1 MARTRSVDFL
11 PEIFQTSTNKQ
22 VLSATLDQL
31 IQEPQLKK
39 IQGFVGRRVG
49 PGVNPN
55 DRYVSEQTATRAN
68 YQLEPGVIKVDS
80 MDSRKVVDAITYP
93 GITDALALQG
103 GITTNA
109 DRLYTSEYYSWDPF
123 IDFDKYVNY
132 AQYYWLPGG
141 PDTVDVFSGSVPTTD
156 NFVVTRANGVYTFSG
171 VTGTDPTLT
180 LVRGG
185 SYTFQ
190 VAQNTNDTIN
200 FRVSNQGTSAWVIDY
215 VNNPSL
221 TLVRGNTYT
230 FTMVPTAPL
239 PFYIK
244 TQQTLGINN
253 LYNNGVT
260 NNGSATGTITFVV
273 PQDAPDVLY
282 YNNPTQMNMQGVFNI
297 INATPGTGPN
307 FWIQTSPGV
316 NGRVPSTPN
325 ISSRLGPVNGVT
337 NNGIDLG
344 TITFDVPLSTA
355 QDFYYT
361 LPYITINNGR
371 VDLICGL
378 QFDQLNNVSVEQF
391 LAQFPTGID
400 GITNL
405 NGRTLVFTETNTDPE
420 SGGWLINSPYDPLTG
435 NPDNNGLP
443 GSYDSLVY
451 DQTTPIT
458 NVDTQR
464 SVWQVNYGGD
474 PAVGQYIQLTSIY
487 DVPDLYKFNIQFGN
501 EYSNTGW
508 YKDANGTFQQIPL
521 LAAVR
526 NTLYYQDGIDP
537 NIFGEINLIDQSDV
551 NALNI
556 SSILGKKT
564 YTSPNGV
571 VFTNGLKVEFIGEVN
586 PASYQGNSYYVEGVG
601 TAIQLLPVTDYVTP
615 ETYTQSTSVPYDST
629 RYDVGNYDASLNQP
643 VQPNYLTIN
652 RASADLNAWTR
663 SNRWFHISV
672 IEQSANYNNSVL
684 IVDNAARARR
694 PILEYRA
701 GTKLF
706 NFGTK
711 GKQPIDIIDLSTTD
725 ALSIVN
731 GSTGFGIDGY
741 QLISGS
747 RVIFAADTDP
757 NVRSQIYVVEFI
769 ITNTNAEDS
778 TIVDIPVINLV
789 PATDGSILVD
799 NTVVSLSGNTLQG
812 VSFWFDGV
820 DWIESQQKTT
830 PNQAP
835 LFEVYDAN
843 GISFSNPVAYPSSNF
858 KGCKLFS
865 YATSDNS
872 NDPVLGFPIRYLS
885 LSNIGD
891 IVFDNNLYTDT
902 FIYTV
907 DSVSYT
913 ENVSIGSVR
922 EYQDRVAYTRELGWQ
937 TAAVPSRA
945 RQQFRFSYDGMP
957 LQLDVAALP
966 NDVIPSIQLYVGSQF
981 QDPYK
986 YSIATTTD
994 STTITFSQATYNDGT
1009 AFAFGDII
1017 EVAVLSNQA
1026 SKVSF
1031 YQVPINLENN
1041 PLNVNSPYF
1050 TLGTARSHYESIC
1063 QNLLDLEGPINGNNN
1078 TRDLGNII
1086 PYGTNAVQNSAPMT
1100 LAGYF
1105 MRSAQYNIFESL
1117 SYNSREYE
1125 QYKAQLLSAAVTND
1139 YTNYTIPDTLTAI
1152 VTYLVAGRTPNN
1164 PFYWSDMLPANPVN
1178 TTSTTTYTAIS
1189 TTTFNLNTTYNFTSS
1204 NYQSV
1209 LVYVNDVILQLGYD
1223 YVVSAEGPTLTI
1235 TIPLQVGDVI
1245 TIKEYAT
1252 TYGTFVPNT
1261 PTKLGL
1267 YPAFQPRIYPDYT
1280 YVNSTPENPTL
1291 IIQGHDGSKTVAF
1304 GDFRDQLLLEFET
1317 RIFNNLKIKS
1327 EVPLSVVDVTPGQFR
1342 TTDYS
1347 LSEINQILSP
1357 SFLNWLGWNKL
1368 TYADQNYIPTN
1379 QFTWNYS
1386 ASGNRISSTNEIT
1399 ETALPVGAWRGIYQY
1414 FYDTPTPQTTPWE
1427 MLGFSQQPSWW
1438 TSVYGPAPYTSGNLV
1453 LWEDLAAGKVADP
1466 AGIYYLPRYARP
1478 GLTQVIPVDSEGQLL
1493 SPFVSVVGLYD
1504 SSQFQKS
1511 WVFGDEGPVEYSW
1524 RTSSAYPFAVMRLLA
1539 LTRPAEFFSLFAD
1552 RDLYKYDTEFEQ
1564 YLYNNRYRLDANGL
1578 EIYGDGVSKASFINW
1593 IVDYNQQLGIN
1604 STKQLT
1610 EDLGLLDV
1618 RLCYRMG
1625 TFTDKQY
1632 LNIYA
1637 EKSSPDSTNSSLLIP
1652 DNSYNLLVYKN
1663 QPFNQ
1668 VLYSSVIVQIVDGGY
1683 SVTGYSLTNP
1693 YFEILASRTAGP
1705 TKTISAGGSTVTVPT
1720 TYYQNVVQVP
1730 YGYTF
1735 TNLTVVADFL
1745 LSYGA
1750 LLESQG
1756 LIFDSRENGSTLNW
1770 NQMVQEFLYWSNQ
1783 GWTVGSVINLNPT
1796 AQQLTVVTPEAV
1808 IDSIVAQ
1815 TPENLILDQN
1825 RTTIPARDLVI
1836 DRYENTF
1843 QVNSLTTQTVSYI
1856 ALKYTNYES
1865 LVVLDNVSV
1874 FNDLIYDPA
1883 TGARQ
1888 SRINVTASV
1897 SAEWNGQL
1905 DAQGFIYNNDRTVNQ
1920 WEPLKKYTKGEIVIY
1935 KNNYWAAVNI
1945 VQPSAQWN
1953 QADWLQSNYTKIQR
1967 GMLQNIPLLSNQLAT
1982 SYDVNQANLEI
1993 EQDLFAFGLIGF
2005 RPRQYMVD
2013 LELDD
2018 ISQVSLYQQFIK
2030 DKGTLN
2036 SVQLLTNAN
2045 LNKETAQYQIF
2056 ENWAILRGIY
2066 GANANRRFVEMRL
2079 NEALLVSNPSTV
2091 QVIGPQQTSIAD
2103 QTILYNDLWRESYN
2117 VTSAEIFPT
2126 VIAPVADT
2134 ALPSAG
2140 YVNLNDVDITVFD
2153 LEGQLGL
2160 ATGVLNTVGIG
2171 TTIWAAKSN
2180 TYDWN
2185 IYRSTKVPGYVSS
2198 ATPNLNGTTVITFT
2212 QPPGL
2217 SIGDVVIL
2225 RFVDSTVDGVYRVL
2239 ARPTLTSIAIELT
2252 ILKTITGAG
2261 IAFSLQTMRVS
2272 QASDIL
2278 NLPYVNDLLPGA
2290 MAWVD
2295 NNGAGLWEVLMK
2307 TDPFVESQ
2315 LLVPVIPESN
2325 SGYGSSIAQGYQN
2338 IMAMVGAP
2346 TYNNTGGIYTY
2357 LKDATADYAENTILL
2372 LNATGTQGYG
2382 NAIRIGYQ
2390 NWAVA
2395 GASLSNNN
2403 QGYAVVI
2410 HRDTGSSAFEQTQL
2424 LVAPDL
2430 DFNNAKFGYSVTI
2443 SQDERW
2449 MYVSAPGKNK
2459 VYAYGR
2465 VDQPFQSATFIT
2477 PGTYQ
2482 VYNVGGVLEFDD
2494 ENQLA
2499 VVLNNELLTI
2509 GVDYTVAGTVINLT
2523 TIPTAGEKL
2532 IVTRKVE
2539 QGFVGDGS
2547 TEVYPLDSYL
2557 YTATNIY
2564 SFSVYVDDV
2573 IQVPELDYDFNSDS
2587 ALFNSDLVFTTAPA
2601 DGTAIKVVARTYW
2614 QYIDSITV
2622 PGLSADANFGS
2633 DIHTSTDGRQ
2643 VLIGASYDSSNTVPH
2658 CGAVYAFDRS
2668 VTRYIIDD
2676 TAQLSYALPAG
2687 FQDPVAVIL
2696 NSQYLTN
2703 SAQFIDGG
2711 FSVVGND
2718 VVLNVTLSVGDILE
2732 LESNIFTQMQKI
2744 TPAVPYDESQFGAAV
2759 DLCPNNCSIYI
2770 GAPVDGTVLAG
2781 AGSVQRNV
2789 NQARVY
2795 GTITSTNTNPILTP
2809 GNTIRINNTPVAVTT
2824 PTTWVVGLTYA
2835 PGAFVINSGSI
2846 YRAVAAVPANTLLSN
2861 AEYWTL
2867 SNWAVYYANDIV
2879 SAGIP
2884 NVTASSAN
2892 GLLTINV
2899 VNTAAADEFSRL
2911 SVLPGTSGTAFTD
2924 LGFVSYAFTQTI
2936 TSPNP
2941 TVSANF
2947 GAAVNIDSSAT
2958 VLVVGAPRGDLFEGE
2973 VFDGGKTY
2981 FDDRSTTF
2989 FSYVLQSGVVY
3000 TFDYLPSATDTVTNP
3015 GKFVF
3020 GQQVYDTDIESLDQW
3035 GTAVN
3040 YTNGKLLI
3048 GSPGSDLGDSSV
3060 NYGRV
3065 REFDNLT
3072 LSPAWQTLHIQQ
3084 PVVDIHLL
3092 NGAYM
3097 YNKLEN
3103 SETYFFDYI
3112 DPLQGKILGVARQN
3126 INFIGAVDPA
3136 KYNSGPANNNGNFW
3150 AAEQV
3155 GEIWW
3160 NTTGARFIDPNQ
3172 DDIVY
3177 ASRRWGQLFPAST
3190 VDVYQWISSAVPPAE
3205 YTGEGQP
3212 LDIVS
3217 YTVRAQLNTFGT
3229 FETIYYFWVTGL
3241 TTIDTT
3247 AGKTLS
3253 TTAIANYI
3261 EDPRSSGIAYIA
3273 AINSSTVAIYNGA
3286 QYLSASDTILHVDFS
3301 KILSDNNVH
3310 TEFQLIA
3317 DGNPKSFLAG
3327 NLYQKLQDSFC
3338 GYNVTGAQV
3347 PDPFLSPPER
3357 YGVQFSPRQ
3366 SMFVSRFLALENY
3379 LTRANS
3385 ILKYLPIVELRR
3397 FVLLNSSE
3405 LVPAPGSEAYNK
3417 VLDTVEQLSYQDLSR
3432 VPVGYNYLI
3441 LSDSTYGGAWTIYT
3455 VVLES
3460 ALPTAPKV
3468 TQLSRIQNFNT
3479 KNYWTYTDWYQLGY
3493 NSSTIPVAQVPNY
3506 ASLATLDVAVG
3517 SSVEVTANAQNKWEI
3532 YLKTAT
3538 GWDRV
3543 GLQDGTIAFDA
3554 SLWDYSIGRFGFDIE
3569 VFDAQFY
3576 DQEPVIETRN
3586 IIQAIND
3593 ELFTDD
3599 LSIFRNQ
3606 LLTLMFQYI
3615 LTEEQSPDWLTKTS
3629 LIDVRHD
3636 IRELVPFQTYR
3647 QDNQTFVSDYLQEV
3661 KPYHVQVKD
3670 FNLVYNGLD
3679 EYPGT
3684 LTDFDC
3690 PSYYDTALELPQYIS
3705 PILLPY
3711 TQSNAT
3717 GTGTASDIADTE
3729 SNAEIWAVTP
3739 WSDWFN
3745 NYLLSLQSINIT
3757 APGSGY
3763 TSPPTVTIGTEWQAN
3778 TAYTIGQQIF
3788 YGSNLYSVTVAGTSG
3803 VEAPIFTTGSLVNGT
3818 VTLTYAGTAATGAAA
3833 INSQLQVVAVDI
3845 VNAGS
3850 GYTTTPVV
3858 ILTSDS
3864 GSGATAYAYMGND
3877 LVRNFNMT
3885 IKYDRYEYTSDI
3897 TDWSYLVENYPA
3909 DTQVRYVDRVWQAIG
3924 AINNTPIIV
3933 SAVGTAGEYTLT
3945 LSSAAGLGT
3954 GLIVTGFGIP
3964 PGTIITQYSSG
3975 SNTIEISQALLIS
3988 INAELINFY
3997 DPFIF
4002 EQWESVEASSLSGI
4016 NRTQGFYMPTVNQ
4029 PGRSLP
4035 LLIDGLDYPGVQ
4047 VYALDFSYNTGY
4059 DVGNYDINP
4068 FDNISY
4074 SPEGTATYDPALL
4087 DAQYSS
4093 SYVDPFLGTR
4103 PTDINV
4109 DGGGYIDTFSSYA
4122 PEELVPGSEFD
4133 TLDFRVY
4140 TAPGSDYN
4148 GLGHGFPAASVRYTY
4163 NSANP
4168 VLSFAGLLANPFT
4181 ITVFNVTTGRTILP
4195 TSYNWVDY
4203 EVTMG
4208 GPTVTAGDT
4217 LDLYVT
4223 GVGGGNQLYLNTYVG
4238 SEVGNELTVQITTS
4252 TISEFLIYNGQTRLI
4267 PGVDYT
4273 YASSGSVSTTVTF
4286 TNTYGATNRINL
4298 AVFGYAVTG
4307 TTHSWS
4313 LPVFQVLAANG
4324 GTNYTLTNSLQ
4335 GTNIVNL
4342 IVNVG
4347 GVRRRPYQSAGY
4359 IGDDSTSTFA
4369 LPNNNGYDPALVSD
4383 NDILVYI
4390 DNVKLIQD
4398 DQYVIDPWDGSS
4410 NSATITFTDTPA
4422 LGANILLSVATNAHY
4437 RVYNDT
4443 LTFLPGYVPTA
4454 GTIIGIV
4461 TWNDT
4466 AEQGLLTEVFVG
4478 PSSNNT
4484 NTFELG
4490 RVVTDPER
4498 LIVRLNGLGLF
4509 NGLGYQLAGN
4519 KITIN
4524 GPLVN
4529 STDVLSVT
4537 IATNSVVPSP
4547 MTFRI
4552 FQDMRGVQATYRI
4565 TSSTTTELVSDLN
4578 EIDDIIYVTDAS
4590 ALSEPNFAADFN
4602 INFVYSTGAV
4612 VMYNGLFYQAI
4623 APTTGRLPTDTAYWS
4638 PTTGAANTWGVLTIN
4653 AERIMYRHRDTS
4665 SNTVSGLLRGT
4676 AGTAINLH
4684 QAGAPIYDMGR
4695 GNLMPETCQNYIV
4708 SNVTYPLIPGENLGD
4723 GSTTEFTADIDI
4735 SLEDSTIR
4743 DETVEVYIGG
4753 TRIQDGYTITN
4764 PDPVTVLFDTPPPA
4778 GVEVTILVRRAHT
4791 WYDVAT
4797 PELPLVETD
4806 TVCARFLQGQ

>member
-1 MARTRSVDFL
+1 
-11 PEIFQTSTNKQ
+11 
-22 VLSATLDQL
+22 
-31 IQEPQLKK
+31 
-39 IQGFVGRRVG
+39 
-49 PGVNPN
+49 
-55 DRYVSEQTATRAN
+55 
-68 YQLEPGVIKVDS
+68 
-80 MDSRKVVDAITYP
+80 
-93 GITDALALQG
+93 
-103 GITTNA
+103 
-109 DRLYTSEYYSWDPF
+109 
-123 IDFDKYVNY
+123 
-132 AQYYWLPGG
+132 
-141 PDTVDVFSGSVPTTD
+141 
-156 NFVVTRANGVYTFSG
+156 
-171 VTGTDPTLT
+171 
-180 LVRGG
+180 
-185 SYTFQ
+185 
-190 VAQNTNDTIN
+190 
-200 FRVSNQGTSAWVIDY
+200 
-215 VNNPSL
+215 
-221 TLVRGNTYT
+221 
-230 FTMVPTAPL
+230 
-239 PFYIK
+239 
-244 TQQTLGINN
+244 
-253 LYNNGVT
+253 
-260 NNGSATGTITFVV
+260 
-273 PQDAPDVLY
+273 
-282 YNNPTQMNMQGVFNI
+282 
-297 INATPGTGPN
+297 
-307 FWIQTSPGV
+307 
-316 NGRVPSTPN
+316 
-325 ISSRLGPVNGVT
+325 
-337 NNGIDLG
+337 
-344 TITFDVPLSTA
+344 
-355 QDFYYT
+355 
-361 LPYITINNGR
+361 
-371 VDLICGL
+371 
-378 QFDQLNNVSVEQF
+378 
-391 LAQFPTGID
+391 
-400 GITNL
+400 
-405 NGRTLVFTETNTDPE
+405 
-420 SGGWLINSPYDPLTG
+420 
-435 NPDNNGLP
+435 
-443 GSYDSLVY
+443 
-451 DQTTPIT
+451 
-458 NVDTQR
+458 
-464 SVWQVNYGGD
+464 
-474 PAVGQYIQLTSIY
+474 
-487 DVPDLYKFNIQFGN
+487 
-501 EYSNTGW
+501 
-508 YKDANGTFQQIPL
+508 
-521 LAAVR
+521 
-526 NTLYYQDGIDP
+526 
-537 NIFGEINLIDQSDV
+537 
-551 NALNI
+551 
-556 SSILGKKT
+556 
-564 YTSPNGV
+564 
-571 VFTNGLKVEFIGEVN
+571 
-586 PASYQGNSYYVEGVG
+586 
-601 TAIQLLPVTDYVTP
+601 
-615 ETYTQSTSVPYDST
+615 
-629 RYDVGNYDASLNQP
+629 
-643 VQPNYLTIN
+643 
-652 RASADLNAWTR
+652 
-663 SNRWFHISV
+663 
-672 IEQSANYNNSVL
+672 
-684 IVDNAARARR
+684 
-694 PILEYRA
+694 
-701 GTKLF
+701 
-706 NFGTK
+706 
-711 GKQPIDIIDLSTTD
+711 
-725 ALSIVN
+725 
-731 GSTGFGIDGY
+731 
-741 QLISGS
+741 
-747 RVIFAADTDP
+747 
-757 NVRSQIYVVEFI
+757 
-769 ITNTNAEDS
+769 
-778 TIVDIPVINLV
+778 
-789 PATDGSILVD
+789 
-799 NTVVSLSGNTLQG
+799 
-812 VSFWFDGV
+812 
-820 DWIESQQKTT
+820 
-830 PNQAP
+830 
-835 LFEVYDAN
+835 
-843 GISFSNPVAYPSSNF
+843 
-858 KGCKLFS
+858 
-865 YATSDNS
+865 
-872 NDPVLGFPIRYLS
+872 
-885 LSNIGD
+885 
-891 IVFDNNLYTDT
+891 
-902 FIYTV
+902 
-907 DSVSYT
+907 
-913 ENVSIGSVR
+913 
-922 EYQDRVAYTRELGWQ
+922 
-937 TAAVPSRA
+937 
-945 RQQFRFSYDGMP
+945 
-957 LQLDVAALP
+957 
-966 NDVIPSIQLYVGSQF
+966 
-981 QDPYK
+981 
-986 YSIATTTD
+986 
-994 STTITFSQATYNDGT
+994 
-1009 AFAFGDII
+1009 
-1017 EVAVLSNQA
+1017 
-1026 SKVSF
+1026 
-1031 YQVPINLENN
+1031 
-1041 PLNVNSPYF
+1041 
-1050 TLGTARSHYESIC
+1050 
-1063 QNLLDLEGPINGNNN
+1063 
-1078 TRDLGNII
+1078 
-1086 PYGTNAVQNSAPMT
+1086 MT

-1117 SYNSREYE
+1117 AYNSREYE

-1139 YTNYTIPDTLTAI
+1139 YTNYTVPDMLTAI
-1152 VTYLVAGRTPNN
+1152 VTYLVAGRTTNN

-1189 TTTFNLNTTYNFTSS
+1189 TPTFNLNTTYNFTSS

-1209 LVYVNDVILQLGYD
+1209 LVYVNDVILQSGYD

-1235 TIPLQVGDVI
+1235 TIPLSVGDVI

-1267 YPAFQPRIYPDYT
+1267 YPAFQPKIYYDTT
-1280 YVNSTPENPTL
+1280 YITPSL
-1291 IIQGHDGSKTVAF
+1291 VIQGHDGSKTIAF

-1327 EVPLSVVDVTPGQFR
+1327 EVPLTVADVTPGQFR

-1347 LSEINQILSP
+1347 LSEINQILAP
-1357 SFLNWLGWNKL
+1357 SFLSWLGWNKL
-1368 TYADQNYIPTN
+1368 TYAEQNYIPTN
-1379 QFTWNYS
+1379 QFTWNYN
-1386 ASGNRISSTNEIT
+1386 ASGNRITSADELT
-1399 ETALPVGAWRGIYQY
+1399 EKALPVGAWRGIYQY

-1427 MLGFSQQPSWW
+1427 MLGFSQRPTWW
-1438 TSVYGPAPYTSGNLV
+1438 ESVYGPAPYTSGNLV

-1466 AGIYYLPRYARP
+1466 AGTYYLPKYARP

-1493 SPFVSVVGLYD
+1493 SPFISVVGLYD

-1524 RTSSAYPFAVMRLLA
+1524 RTSSTYPFAIMRLLA

-1552 RDLYKYDTEFEQ
+1552 RDLYKYNTEFEQ

-1578 EIYGDGVSKASFINW
+1578 EIYGNGVSKASFIDW
-1593 IVDYNQQLGIN
+1593 IVDYNQQAGIN
-1604 STKQLT
+1604 STNQLT

-1618 RLCYRMG
+1618 RLCYRLG

-1668 VLYSSVIVQIVDGGY
+1668 VLYSSVIIQIVDGGY

-1693 YFEILASRTAGP
+1693 YFEILASRTTGP
-1705 TKTISAGGSTVTVPT
+1705 TKVISAGGSTVTVPT
-1720 TYYQNVVQVP
+1720 TYYQNVIQVP

-1756 LIFDSRENGSTLNW
+1756 LVFDFRENGRTLNW
-1770 NQMVQEFLYWSNQ
+1770 DQMVQEFLYWANQ

-1796 AQQLTVVTPEAV
+1796 AQQLTVITPKAV
-1808 IDSIVAQ
+1808 IDSVVAQ

-1888 SRINVTASV
+1888 SRVNVTASV

-1905 DAQGFIYNNDRTVNQ
+1905 DAQGFIYNDDRTVKQ

-1935 KNNYWAAVNI
+1935 KNNYWSAVNI

-1967 GMLQNIPLLSNQLAT
+1967 GMLQNISLQADQLAT
-1982 SYDVNQANLEI
+1982 SYDVNQANLEL

-2066 GANANRRFVEMRL
+2066 GANANRRFIEMRL

-2091 QVIGPQQTSIAD
+2091 QIIEPQQTSIAD
-2103 QTILYNDLWRESYN
+2103 QTILYNNLWRESYN
-2117 VTSAEIFPT
+2117 ITSAEIFPT
-2126 VIAPVADT
+2126 FIAPITDT

-2160 ATGVLNTVGIG
+2160 ATGVLNSVGIG

-2217 SIGDVVIL
+2217 TIGDVVIL
-2225 RFVDSTVDGVYRVL
+2225 RFVDTTVDGVYRVL
-2239 ARPTLTSIAIELT
+2239 ARPTLTSIAVELT
-2252 ILKTITGAG
+2252 ISNTITGAG

-2272 QASDIL
+2272 QASDVL

-2295 NNGAGLWEVLMK
+2295 NDGTGHWEVLMK

-2346 TYNNTGGIYTY
+2346 TYGTDGAIYTY
-2357 LKDATADYAENTILL
+2357 LKDATANYAENTILL

-2382 NAIRIGYQ
+2382 NAVQIGYQ
-2390 NWAVA
+2390 NWAIA

-2410 HRDTGSSAFEQTQL
+2410 YRGTGSSAFEQAQL

-2430 DFNNAKFGYSVTI
+2430 DFDNAEFGHSVTI

-2465 VDQPFQSATFIT
+2465 VDQPYQSATFIT

-2482 VYNVGGVLEFDD
+2482 VYNVGGMLEFND

-2509 GVDYTVAGTVINLT
+2509 GVDYTVAGTVVNLT
-2523 TIPTAGEKL
+2523 TVPIQGEKL
-2532 IVTRKVE
+2532 IITRKVE
-2539 QGFVGDGS
+2539 HAIIGDGS
-2547 TEVYPLDSYL
+2547 TEVYPLDPYL

-2573 IQVPELDYDFNSDS
+2573 IQVPEIDYDFNSDS

-2601 DGTAIKVVARTYW
+2601 DGALINVVARTYW

-2633 DIHTSTDGRQ
+2633 DIHTATDGRQ

-2789 NQARVY
+2789 NQARIY
-2795 GTITSTNTNPILTP
+2795 GTITSTVANPSLTA
-2809 GNTIRINNTPVAVTT
+2809 GNTIRVNNTPVAV
-2824 PTTWVVGLTYA
+2824 P
-2835 PGAFVINSGSI
+2835 NS
-2846 YRAVAAVPANTLLSN
+2846 PANTVTGL
-2861 AEYWTL
+2861 A
-2867 SNWAVYYANDIV
+2867 AAIV
-2879 SAGIP
+2879 SAAIP
-2884 NVTASSAN
+2884 NVTAQVAN
-2892 GLLTINV
+2892 GLLTISV

-2911 SVLPGTSGTAFTD
+2911 TVLPGTSGTAFAD

-2947 GAAVNIDSSAT
+2947 GAALNIDSSAT

-3000 TFDYLPSATDTVTNP
+3000 TFDYLSSATDTVTNP

-3020 GQQVYDTDIESLDQW
+3020 GQQVYDTDIRSLDQW

-3065 REFDNLT
+3065 KEFDNLT
-3072 LSPAWQTLHIQQ
+3072 LLPAWQIVHRQQ
-3084 PVVDIHLL
+3084 PVVDVHLL

-3136 KYNSGPANNNGNFW
+3136 KYNSGPTNNNGNFW
-3150 AAEQV
+3150 GADRV

-3160 NTTGARFIDPNQ
+3160 DTTGARFIDPNQ
-3172 DDIVY
+3172 DDIIY
-3177 ASRRWGQLFPAST
+3177 ASRRWGQLFPGST

-3212 LDIVS
+3212 LDTVS

-3241 TTIDTT
+3241 TSINTT

-3253 TTAIANYI
+3253 TTAIASYI
-3261 EDPRSSGIAYIA
+3261 EDPRSSGIPYIA
-3273 AINSSTVAIYNGA
+3273 ALDASTVAIYNGS

-3301 KILSDNNVH
+3301 QILSDNNVH

-3338 GYNVTGAQV
+3338 GYNVTGFQV

-3379 LTRANS
+3379 LTRANA
-3385 ILKYLPIVELRR
+3385 ILKYLPIAELRR

-3405 LVPAPGSEAYNK
+3405 PVPAPGSEAYNK
-3417 VLDTVEQLSYQDLSR
+3417 VLDTVEQLSYQDLAR

-3441 LSDSTYGGAWTIYT
+3441 LSDSTYSGAWTIYT
-3455 VVLES
+3455 VVLDS

-3479 KNYWTYTDWYQLGY
+3479 KNYWTYIDWYQLGY

-3506 ASLATLDVAVG
+3506 ASLATLTVAVG

-3532 YLKTAT
+3532 YLKTNT

-3543 GLQDGTIAFDA
+3543 GLQDGTIAFDQ

-3606 LLTLMFQYI
+3606 LLTLMFQFI
-3615 LTEEQSPDWLTKTS
+3615 LSEEQSPDWLTKTS

-3636 IRELVPFQTYR
+3636 LRELVPFQTYR

-3690 PSYYDTALELPQYIS
+3690 PSYYDTALQSPQYVS

-3711 TQSNAT
+3711 TQSTAT
-3717 GTGTASDIADTE
+3717 GTGTASDISDTE

-3739 WSDWFN
+3739 WSDWFD
-3745 NYLLSLQSINIT
+3745 NYLLSLQSIDMS
-3757 APGSGY
+3757 AVGSGY

-3788 YGSNLYSVTVAGTSG
+3788 YGTNLYSVTVAGTSG
-3803 VEAPIFTTGSLVNGT
+3803 SAAPTFTTGSLVNGT
-3818 VTLTYAGTAATGAAA
+3818 ATLTYAGTAATGVAV
-3833 INSQLQVVAVDI
+3833 INSQLQVVAVNI
-3845 VNAGS
+3845 VEAGS

-3864 GSGATAYAYMGND
+3864 GSGARAYAYMGND

-3885 IKYDRYEYTSDI
+3885 IKYDRYEYTSTI
-3897 TDWSYLVENYPA
+3897 ADWSYLVENYPVN
-3909 DTQVRYVDRVWQAIG
+3909 TQVRYIDRVWQAIST
-3924 AINNTPIIV
+3924 INNTPIIV

-3945 LSSAAGLGT
+3945 LSSSAGLGT
-3954 GLIVTGFGIP
+3954 GLIVTGLGIP

-3975 SNTIEISQALLIS
+3975 SNTIEISQALLVT
-3988 INAELINFY
+3988 INSELVNFY

-4002 EQWESVEASSLSGI
+4002 EQWDSVAASSLSGI

-4074 SPEGTATYDPALL
+4074 SPEGIVTYDPALL

-4093 SYVDPFLGTR
+4093 AYVDPFLGTR

-4109 DGGGYIDTFSSYA
+4109 DGGGYIDIFSSYA

-4140 TAPGSDYN
+4140 TAPGSDYD

-4163 NSANP
+4163 DPTNP
-4168 VLSFAGLLANPFT
+4168 VLSFAGLLQNPFT
-4181 ITVFNVTTGRTILP
+4181 VVVFNATLGLTIEAVN
-4195 TSYNWVDY
+4195 YDWVNY
-4203 EVTMG
+4203 EVTVG
-4208 GPTVTAGDT
+4208 LTETAGDV

-4223 GVGGGNQLYLNTYVG
+4223 GVGGGNQLYLNTYLG
-4238 SEVGNELTVQITTS
+4238 SDVGNELTVPIS
-4252 TISEFLIYNGQTRLI
+4252 VEIISEFLIYNGEVMLVE
-4267 PGVDYT
+4267 GVDYT
-4273 YASSGSVSTTVTF
+4273 YAATGNQSTMVTF
-4286 TNTYGATNRINL
+4286 VDTYGATDRINL
-4298 AVFGYAVTG
+4298 AVFGYASTG
-4307 TTHSWS
+4307 TTTSWS
-4313 LPVFQVLAANG
+4313 LPVFETIVSNG
-4324 GTNYTLTNSLQ
+4324 NDTYDLTSSFQ
-4335 GTNIVNL
+4335 GTNQVNIIVT
-4342 IVNVG
+4342 VNG
-4347 GVRRRPYQSAGY
+4347 ARLRPYQGVSAV
-4359 IGDDSTSTFA
+4359 GDGSTTTFE
-4369 LPNNNGYDPALVSD
+4369 LPNNNGYDPMLMSD
-4383 NDILVYI
+4383 NDVIVYV
-4390 DNVKLIQD
+4390 DNVKAIQGST
-4398 DQYVIDPWDGSS
+4398 YVINPDDSS
-4410 NSATITFTDTPA
+4410 VPRTITFAEAPVD
-4422 LGANILLSVATNAHY
+4422 GADILMSVATNSEY
-4437 RVYNDT
+4437 RVYNNA
-4443 LTFLPGYVPTA
+4443 LTFLSGHVPVV
-4454 GTIIGIV
+4454 GDIIDVI

-4466 AEQGLLTEVFVG
+4466 SEQGLETQVFVG
-4478 PSSNNT
+4478 PSVDNNNT
-4484 NTFELG
+4484 FDLG
-4490 RVVTDPER
+4490 RIVANPER
-4498 LIVRLNGLGLF
+4498 LLVALDPDGILGGRWLF
-4509 NGLGYQLAGN
+4509 NGLDYLVEGT
-4519 KITIN
+4519 KITLS
-4524 GPLVN
+4524 GPTIDSN
-4529 STDVLSVT
+4529 AVLAVT
-4537 IATNSVVPSP
+4537 LFTNSVVPSP

-4565 TSSTTTELVSDLN
+4565 TPSSTTELAAAVN
-4578 EIDDIIYVTDAS
+4578 NTDDIIYVTDAS

-4602 INFVYSTGAV
+4602 INFVYSTGDV

-4623 APTTGRLPTDTAYWS
+4623 GPTTGNLPTDTAYWS
-4638 PTTGAANTWGVLTIN
+4638 PTTGAANTWGVLTID
-4653 AERIMYRHRDTS
+4653 AERIMYRHRDTVA
-4665 SNTVSGLLRGT
+4665 NTVSGLLRGT
-4676 AGTAINLH
+4676 AGTAITSH
-4684 QAGAPIYDMGR
+4684 AVDAYVYDMGR

-4708 SNVTYPLIPGENLGD
+4708 SNVTYPLISGENLGD
-4723 GSTTEFTADIDI
+4723 GSTTEFIADIDI
-4735 SLEDSTIR
+4735 SQEDSTIR

-4753 TRIQDGYTITN
+4753 ERIQDGYTITN

-4778 GVEVTILVRRAHT
+4778 GVEVTILVRRAHS
-4791 WYDVAT
+4791 WYNTAT
-4797 PELPLVETD
+4797 PALPLVETD
-4806 TVCARFLQGQ
+4806 TICARFLRGQ